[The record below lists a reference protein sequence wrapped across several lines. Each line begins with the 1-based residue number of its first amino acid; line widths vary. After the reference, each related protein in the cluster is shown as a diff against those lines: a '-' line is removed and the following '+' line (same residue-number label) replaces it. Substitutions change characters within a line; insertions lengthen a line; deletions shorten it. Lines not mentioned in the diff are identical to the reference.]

1 MSLSYQ
7 SDNRFSN
14 RFLLGIALPTSLA
27 VILLICLFYLVII
40 PAFKKSFVDSERS
53 MIKELTSVAWS
64 VMDFY
69 EKKEQEGSLSQ
80 KEAQQMALS
89 EIETLRY
96 GDTNQNYFWIC
107 DLHPKMVM
115 HPYSKEMI
123 GTDLSQ
129 YKDSDGKQ
137 IFLEFIRV
145 ASDKN
150 DGFLNHTWHTKYSDE
165 KVVAKLSYVKK
176 FEPWGWIVGTGVFLD
191 DVQRKTREVSNRLS
205 LFALAAALVFVFL
218 LFFMSRQS
226 LMIERKKREA
236 EEELKRSREKYKTVV
251 ETATEPVMMVL
262 DGKCI
267 YSNSS
272 MWQFLGY
279 SAEELELQTLA
290 ELFATD
296 QPDDLNKKEDVKAFF
311 EGKNDSGQIE
321 LQMLRKDGSQVHTR
335 LTFFTKLFGDE
346 SVLLMTARDLSR
358 RQRIKKQLDES
369 QEQYKL
375 LTSRLQIGIFRTTP
389 DKDFRLLEGNGETL
403 RLFDLT
409 GDDLMGVKLIDYL
422 KGTDESTDMMET
434 LANEGVVKDKI
445 FKLKKGT
452 DEVVIVS
459 LSLVLIR
466 DERGNPLYCEG
477 IVEDITREKKRD
489 LERDKLIVELQTSTM
504 FLNQPL
510 KNILSDSV
518 DCDLYTPVREVAKIM
533 VRAGRNSMLIRS
545 ESGTHIGII
554 TDMVL
559 RERVVAENIS
569 LETPVY
575 EVMSSPVISVE
586 ESAMIFEA
594 VLLMSEK
601 GIKHLG
607 VKNAKGRIV
616 SVISN
621 EELLEVQRFSTTF
634 LINEINEATEVKE
647 IADSHARLPGIVKA
661 LTDSGVHA
669 RNITHIITSISDAV
683 FDKLMGFAL
692 TECGDPPVNF
702 AFVGMGSEGR
712 GEQTLATDQDN
723 AIIFEDVPEDQLKDV
738 TDYFGRLS
746 TRICTD
752 LDQAG
757 YDFCKG
763 NFMAMNPKWC
773 QPLSI
778 WKNYFSRWITEANPQ
793 GLMEA
798 GIFFDFNCSYGDAG
812 FVEEIRNHIQKVVE
826 HRPVFFHLMAENT
839 LLFKIPLDFFGNIS
853 VESDGVHANT
863 FNIKHVLAMIV
874 GFARI
879 YAIQYSLQSTNTLQ
893 RLELIHEEGVLNRR
907 SYQEVVQSY
916 NFLMQIRL
924 RHQVKKINMGEPPD
938 NFVSLSE
945 LTRMEIDMLKKIFA
959 EIGTL
964 RKRLSGMGPGDISF

>member
-14 RFLLGIALPTSLA
+14 RFLLGIALPTALA
-27 VILLICLFYLVII
+27 VILLICLFYLVVI
-40 PAFKKSFVDSERS
+40 PAFEKSFVDSERS

-89 EIETLRY
+89 EIEMLRY

-107 DLHPKMVM
+107 DLQPKMVM

-129 YKDSDGKQ
+129 YKDSNGKQ
-137 IFLEFIRV
+137 IFLEFIR
-145 ASDKN
+145 AAANEN

-165 KVVAKLSYVKK
+165 KVVAKLSHVKK
-176 FEPWGWIVGTGVFLD
+176 FESWGWIVGTGVFLD
-191 DVQRKTREVSNRLS
+191 DVERKTKEISKRLS
-205 LFALAAALVFVFL
+205 FFALVAALVFSFL
-218 LFFMSRQS
+218 LFYMSRQS
-226 LMIERKKREA
+226 LAIERKRRDT
-236 EEELKRSREKYKTVV
+236 EEELKRSREKYKTLV
-251 ETATEPVMMVL
+251 ETATKPVMMIL

-279 SAEELELQTLA
+279 SAEELELQNLE
-290 ELFATD
+290 ELFFTD
-296 QPDDLNKKEDVKAFF
+296 NIDDLSRKDVKAFF
-311 EGKNDSGQIE
+311 EGKKDSGQIE
-321 LQMLRKDGSQVHTR
+321 VQMLRKDSSQVHTR
-335 LTFFTKLFGDE
+335 LTFITKSFGDE

-375 LTSRLQIGIFRTTP
+375 LTSRLPIGIFRTTS
-389 DKDFRLLEGNGETL
+389 DKDFRLLEANAETL

-409 GDDLMGVKLIDYL
+409 RDDLAGAKLLDYL
-422 KGTDESTDMMET
+422 KGTDESTDLMET
-434 LANEGVVKDKI
+434 LAEEGVVKDRV
-445 FKLKKGT
+445 FTLKKGT
-452 DEVVIVS
+452 DKVVIVS
-459 LSLVLIR
+459 LSLVLTR
-466 DERGNPLYCEG
+466 DEKGNPLYCEG
-477 IVEDITREKKRD
+477 IVEDITKEKKRD
-489 LERDKLIVELQTSTM
+489 LERDELIVELQTSAM

-510 KNILSDSV
+510 KSILSDSV
-518 DCDLYTPVREVAKIM
+518 DCDLYTPVREAAKIM
-533 VRAGRNSMLIRS
+533 VRAGCNSMLIRS

-607 VKNAKGRIV
+607 VKDAKGRIV

-634 LINEINEATEVKE
+634 LINEITEATDVGE
-647 IADSHARLPGIVKA
+647 IADSHSRLPGIVKA

-669 RNITHIITSISDAV
+669 KNITRIITSISDAV
-683 FDKLMGFAL
+683 FAKVMDFAL
-692 TECGDPPVNF
+692 AECGDPPVSF
-702 AFVGMGSEGR
+702 AFVSMGSEGR

-752 LDQAG
+752 LDLAG

-763 NFMAMNPKWC
+763 DFMAMNPKWC
-773 QPLSI
+773 QPLGI
-778 WKNYFSRWITEANPQ
+778 WKNYFTRWITEANPQ

-812 FVEEIRNHIQKVVE
+812 FVEEIRNHIQKIVE
-826 HRPVFFHLMAENT
+826 HRPVFFRLMAENT

-853 VESDGVHANT
+853 VESDGVNANT

-893 RLELIHEEGVLNRR
+893 RLELIYEEGVLNK
-907 SYQEVVQSY
+907 SAYQEVVQSY
-916 NFLMQIRL
+916 NYLMQIRL
-924 RHQVKKINMGEPPD
+924 RHQVKKINMGEQPD
-938 NFVSLSE
+938 NFVALSE

-964 RKRLSGMGPGDISF
+964 RKRLSGMGAGDITF